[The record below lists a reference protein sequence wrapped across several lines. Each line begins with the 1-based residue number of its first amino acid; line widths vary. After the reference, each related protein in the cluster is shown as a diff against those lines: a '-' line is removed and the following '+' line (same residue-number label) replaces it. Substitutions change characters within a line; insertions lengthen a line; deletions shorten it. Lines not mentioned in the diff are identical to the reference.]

1 MARNMKDETSNR
13 KATQKANQDG
23 SNRSNQ
29 NGSNRATQKATN
41 SADSD
46 CGCGGKR
53 GESEKKK

>member
-13 KATQKANQDG
+13 KATQKA
-23 SNRSNQ
+23 NQ

>member
-13 KATQKANQDG
+13 K
-23 SNRSNQ
+23 
-29 NGSNRATQKATN
+29 ATQKATN